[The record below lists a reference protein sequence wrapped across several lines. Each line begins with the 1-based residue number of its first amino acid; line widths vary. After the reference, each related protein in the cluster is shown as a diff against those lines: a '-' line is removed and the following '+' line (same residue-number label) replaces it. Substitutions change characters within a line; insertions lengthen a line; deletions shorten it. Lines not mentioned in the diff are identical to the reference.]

1 MRKLYLKRI
10 NTVIV
15 NLIIIASLSV
25 SAEYK
30 LAGMEGS
37 LFTIKSLDKQSAQ
50 FEINIRS
57 MFTEQSL
64 LFVEFESSRHPDQG
78 NIIRLKTETGVE
90 TLTSR
95 TLYPVKDIQVFGEK
109 IYTLEEEFFPSY
121 AIQIAR
127 KMEYEAK
134 DNKYILI

>member
-1 MRKLYLKRI
+1 
-10 NTVIV
+10 
-15 NLIIIASLSV
+15 
-25 SAEYK
+25 
-30 LAGMEGS
+30 
-37 LFTIKSLDKQSAQ
+37 
-50 FEINIRS
+50 

-64 LFVEFESSRHPDQG
+64 LFVESESSRHPDQG

-95 TLYPVKDIQVFGEK
+95 TLYPVKDTQVFGEK